1 MRKIFLLLIIA
12 AAATLFKVL
21 AEKIN
26 IPGLLLPKL
35 IITEV
40 RPDAESQGYV
50 EITNLGDT
58 AINLEPFA
66 IHSVYSSTRC
76 LEYSDSAITFNR
88 GNAAVDG
95 TLGKVYLK
103 GIIQPGQS
111 YVVATVYDANN
122 SRYSGIPLHN
132 IALAQK
138 GNQFVHKDETFNLYG
153 WINKPEWQCYGKDSI
168 SAHTQILIAGS
179 TAGYLIH
186 WKYSKTDGSIDS
198 TYIDQFNHFWYPDES
213 INPLN
218 RNNKGN
224 NIFPIS
230 GVVDAMTSSVML
242 RKSNIDKGNLNWNQS
257 RGVDAATSE
266 WLVVP
271 KNSSKEMIFTTVG
284 VNGNSVLSYTSKA
297 PSMVQI
303 DNDAKTISIPWQ
315 MVRGDS
321 LARYFN
327 LGQGMSWAYKQNTIF
342 ADSASYTARTGDMF
356 SLYAVGT
363 ELQQTD
369 FTLQVREPASDLAVV
384 FPKRRLMQSLKIAI
398 DSITSLPD
406 TTYTNYW
413 SGFVYGLSSSLTT
426 DSIINVSFATRTD
439 SLLKYFD
446 KPEKAKWE
454 FVFVDGQNRVD
465 LKFGDK
471 LRVTSENGLNVKD
484 YFIAVSDYAK
494 GNSAQLSS
502 VTWPDVDPTRYP
514 KWNESDA
521 LPEFTP
527 LKTEYLVELAYDET
541 KIPALQFKT
550 QDPRAKI
557 AVKNASNLNGSIDQ
571 RITSVTVTSESD
583 TISLTYNFMFR
594 KLGAPVQPYIAEPFI
609 SEMIWGISTSAYAV
623 EIYNPG
629 SEDLDL
635 SRYMYVAGSQAQ
647 TWQQAV
653 ATFVGTG
660 TAFITT
666 KNGIAAYRTHYV
678 PSKRWTADRSLS
690 AWDAIPTIDKPT
702 LGKGFLKDDNQT
714 DPWVK
719 GNDVW
724 VMSTAPGNSTVQNKI
739 ASESNFVF
747 RGNDVT
753 APLKVWSDLPSPLY
767 HQGTPIWNNP
777 HRNMWLLKVLND
789 SILDGTK
796 KVSDPSAYEL
806 IDRFELISDSLAGR
820 YLLTTENSYTLVRK
834 PTVSKGNLERIGGG
848 NETAESSE
856 WIVKR
861 TTDVGWS
868 ETKGVSNIGIHI
880 MNKVTNY
887 LSTVTSVKLKVTTGY
902 EGDNL
907 TIAGSIS
914 SYSPTSIALV
924 LDKADASQTFVF
936 KRGATVLTE
945 SEALTENDVLVVTSG
960 NGESVTTYKLINS
973 PLDNNTSLMAKAGS
987 GLTVTGNKVT
997 GVTAIM
1003 TLKEAVDKL
1012 VVSPKS
1018 LLYVY
1023 DASGALQSFKVHNL
1037 DSLTFDAMVN
1047 ESQILEVVA
1056 ENNDKA
1062 TYSFDFALPSNEAI
1076 LMSSVLQIDQQ
1087 KKLIVNT
1094 PFSITSA
1101 SLLSL
1106 VYTNKG
1112 ATIKVLD
1119 KAGFERP
1126 IGYVNIDD
1134 VIEVTAADGTTKAT
1148 YKLAENIFSG
1158 FIRNTVNPVSA
1169 VEIFPNPVSTVLN
1182 ITGIDLVSVKVYTL
1196 TGMNVISTG
1205 TLYGNKLNVSDL
1217 SNGIYLI
1224 EMKDKEGK
1232 TVVDKFMKK

>member
-1 MRKIFLLLIIA
+1 MRKLFLLLIIVV
-12 AAATLFKVL
+12 AATLFKLL

-26 IPGLLLPKL
+26 IPGLLLPRL

-40 RPDAESQGYV
+40 RPDAESQAYV

-88 GNAAVDG
+88 ANLAVDE

-111 YVVATVYDANN
+111 YVVATVYDADNI
-122 SRYSGIPLHN
+122 RHSGIPLHN

-138 GNQFVHKDETFNLYG
+138 GNQFVHRDETFNLYG

-168 SAHTQILIAGS
+168 SARKQLLRSGT

-186 WKYSKTDGSIDS
+186 WKYTKADGSKDS

-213 INPLN
+213 TNPLN
-218 RNNKGN
+218 RNNKGF

-230 GVVDAMTSSVML
+230 GVVDAMTTSVMV
-242 RKSNIDKGNLNWNQS
+242 RKSNINKGNLNWNQS
-257 RGVDAATSE
+257 RGVDATTSE

-271 KNSSKEMIFTTVG
+271 KNTSKEMAFTTVG
-284 VNGNSVLSYTSKA
+284 VHGNSALNYTSKDPA
-297 PSMVQI
+297 MIQV
-303 DNDAKTISIPWQ
+303 DNGAKTISVPWQ

-327 LGQGMSWAYKQNTIF
+327 LGQGMSFGYKQNAVF

-356 SLYAVGT
+356 SFYAVGT
-363 ELQQTD
+363 ELQQAD
-369 FTLQVREPASDLAVV
+369 YTLQVREPASDLAVV
-384 FPKRRLMQSLKIAI
+384 FPKRRLMQSAKIVT
-398 DSITSLPD
+398 DSITSLTD
-406 TTYTNYW
+406 TIYTNYW
-413 SGFVYGLSSSLTT
+413 SGFVYGLSSSLET

-454 FVFVDGQNRVD
+454 FVFVDGQKRID

-471 LRVTSENGLNVKD
+471 LRVTSENGLKVKD
-484 YFIAVSDYAK
+484 YFIAVSDYVK
-494 GNSAQLSS
+494 GNSAQLNS

-514 KWNESDA
+514 KWNSSDS

-527 LKTEYLVELAYDET
+527 LKTEYSVELAYDET

-550 QDPRAKI
+550 QDARAKI
-557 AVKNASNLNGSIDQ
+557 TVKNATNLNGSIDQ
-571 RITSVTVTSESD
+571 RTTSVTVTSESD
-583 TISLTYNFMFR
+583 TISLTYNFMFK
-594 KLGAPVQPYIAEPFI
+594 KLGTPVQPYIAEPFI
-609 SEMIWGISTSAYAV
+609 SEMIWGISTTGYAL

-629 SEDLDL
+629 TEDLDL
-635 SRYMYVAGSQAQ
+635 SRYMYVAGGPTQ

-653 ATFVGTG
+653 KTCASNSNYSTSS
-660 TAFITT
+660 
-666 KNGIAAYRTHYV
+666 GIRIYQTHYV
-678 PSKRWTADRSLS
+678 PSKRWAADGSQAAWS
-690 AWDAIPTIDKPT
+690 AVPTPDKPYI
-702 LGKGFLKDDNQT
+702 GKGFLKDDNQT

-719 GNDVW
+719 ANDVW
-724 VMSTAPGNSTVQNKI
+724 VMSAALRNVETHNKI
-739 ASESNFVF
+739 LAESDFIF
-747 RGNDVT
+747 RGYT
-753 APLKVWSDLPSPLY
+753 AETLKVWSDLPMSLY
-767 HQGTPIWNNP
+767 HEETVIWNIP
-777 HRNMWLLKVLND
+777 HHNMWLLKVLND
-789 SILDGTK
+789 SILDGIK
-796 KVSDPSAYEL
+796 DVRDPSAYQL
-806 IDRFELISDSLAGR
+806 IDRFELIGDSLAGR
-820 YLLTTENSYTLVRK
+820 YLPTQENFYTLLRK
-834 PTVSKGNLERIGGG
+834 PTVTKGNLERIGGG
-848 NETAESSE
+848 NETAETSE

-861 TTDVGWS
+861 TTDIGWDG
-868 ETKGVSNIGIHI
+868 TKGVSNIGVHI
-880 MNKVTNY
+880 MNKVTND
-887 LSTVTSVKLKVTTGY
+887 LSTVTSVKLKVATGY
-902 EGDNL
+902 TGDNL
-907 TIAGSIS
+907 TITGNIS
-914 SYSPTSIALV
+914 NYSPTSVALV

-936 KRGATVLTE
+936 KRGTTVLTE
-945 SEALTENDVLVVTSG
+945 SEALAENDVLEVTSG
-960 NGESVTTYKLINS
+960 DGKNVTIYKLVNS

-997 GVTAIM
+997 GVTPIM

-1012 VVSPKS
+1012 EVSPKS

-1023 DASGALQSFKVHNL
+1023 NASGALQSFKVHNL
-1037 DSLTFDAMVN
+1037 DTLVLDVLVN

-1056 ENNDKA
+1056 ENSDKA
-1062 TYSFDFALPSNEAI
+1062 TYTFDFALPSNEAI
-1076 LMSSVLQIDQQ
+1076 LLSNVLQIDQT

-1106 VYTNKG
+1106 VYANKG

-1126 IGYVNIDD
+1126 MGYVNIDD
-1134 VIEVTAADGTTKAT
+1134 VIEVTAADGTTKVT
-1148 YKLAENIFSG
+1148 YKLAEDVFSG
-1158 FIRNTVNPVSA
+1158 LIRNTVNPASK
-1169 VEIFPNPVSTVLN
+1169 VEIFPNPVSNILN
-1182 ITGIDLVSVKVYTL
+1182 ITGIDLVSVKVFTL
-1196 TGMNVISTG
+1196 TGMNVISTE

-1224 EMKDKEGK
+1224 EMKDTEGK
-1232 TVVDKFMKK
+1232 TVVDKFLKK

>member
-1 MRKIFLLLIIA
+1 MRKLFLLLIIA
-12 AAATLFKVL
+12 IAATLFKVL

-58 AINLEPFA
+58 AINLEPFS
-66 IHSVYSSTRC
+66 IFSVYSSTRC

-111 YVVATVYDANN
+111 YVVSTVWDANN
-122 SRYSGIPLHN
+122 SRYSGIPYHN

-168 SAHTQILIAGS
+168 SARLQTLIAGS
-179 TAGYLIH
+179 TAGYLIQ
-186 WKYSKTDGSIDS
+186 WKYSKEGGTLDS
-198 TYIDQFNHFWYPDES
+198 TFIDQFNHFWYPDES
-213 INPLN
+213 TNPLT

-271 KNSSKEMIFTTVG
+271 KNTSKDMAFTTVG
-284 VNGNSVLSYTSKA
+284 VHGISVLNYTSKNPA
-297 PSMVQI
+297 MIQV
-303 DNDAKTISIPWQ
+303 DNGAKTISVPWQ

-327 LGQGMSWAYKQNTIF
+327 LGQGMSWGYKQNTVF
-342 ADSASYTARTGDMF
+342 ADSASYIARTGDKF
-356 SLYAVGT
+356 SFYAVGT
-363 ELQQTD
+363 ELQQAD
-369 FTLQVREPASDLAVV
+369 YTLQVREPASDVAVV
-384 FPKRRLMQSLKIAI
+384 FPKRRLLQSMKIGI
-398 DSITSLPD
+398 DTITSLPD

-413 SGFVYGLSSSLTT
+413 SGFVYGLSSSLVT

-454 FVFVDGQNRVD
+454 FVYVDGKNRVD

-494 GNSAQLSS
+494 GNSAQLST

-514 KWNESDA
+514 KWNESDV
-521 LPEFTP
+521 LPEFNA
-527 LKTEYLVELAYDET
+527 LKTEYQVELSYDET

-550 QDPRAKI
+550 QDRRAKI
-557 AVKNASNLNGSIDQ
+557 VVKNATNLNGSIDQ

-583 TISLTYNFMFR
+583 TISLTYNFMFK
-594 KLGAPVQPYIAEPFI
+594 KLGIPVQPYIAEPFI
-609 SEMIWGISTSAYAV
+609 SEMIWGINTQGYAV

-635 SRYMYVAGSQAQ
+635 SRYMYVAGAQTQ

-666 KNGIAAYRTHYV
+666 KNGIGAYKTHYV

-690 AWDAIPTIDKPT
+690 AWDAIPTLDKPT

-724 VMSTAPGNSTVQNKI
+724 VMSTATSNNTVQNKI

-747 RGNDVT
+747 RGNNVT

-767 HQGTPIWNNP
+767 HQATPIWNSP
-777 HRNMWLLKVLND
+777 HRNMWLLKILND

-796 KVSDPSAYEL
+796 KVSDPAAYEL
-806 IDRFELISDSLAGR
+806 IDRFELIGDSLAGR
-820 YLLTTENSYTLVRK
+820 NLLSPGSSYTLVRK
-834 PTVSKGNLERIGGG
+834 STVTKGNLERIGGG

-856 WIVKR
+856 WIVKH

-868 ETKGVSNIGIHI
+868 ETNGVSNIGIHI

-887 LSTVTSVKLKVTTGY
+887 LSTVTSVKLIVSTGY

-907 TIAGSIS
+907 TITGSIS
-914 SYSPTSIALV
+914 GYSPTSIALV
-924 LDKADASQTFVF
+924 LDKADATQTFVF

-945 SEALTENDVLVVTSG
+945 SEALAENDLLVVTSG
-960 NGESVTTYKLINS
+960 NGVSLTTYKLVNA

-997 GVTAIM
+997 GVSPTM
-1003 TLKEAVDKL
+1003 TLKDAVDKL
-1012 VVSPKS
+1012 EVSPKS

-1023 DASGALQSFKVHNL
+1023 NASGALQSFKVHNL
-1037 DSLTFDAMVN
+1037 DSLILDVLVN
-1047 ESQILEVVA
+1047 EGQMLEVVA

-1062 TYSFDFALPSNEAI
+1062 TYTFDFALASNEAI
-1076 LMSSVLQIDQQ
+1076 LMSSILEIDQQ

-1101 SLLSL
+1101 CLLTL
-1106 VYTNKG
+1106 VYANKG

-1119 KAGFERP
+1119 KAGFERSM
-1126 IGYVNIDD
+1126 GYVNIDD
-1134 VIEVTAADGTTKAT
+1134 VIEVTAADGTTKVI
-1148 YKLAENIFSG
+1148 YKLAEDVYSG

-1169 VEIFPNPVSTVLN
+1169 VEIFPNPVSNILN
-1182 ITGIDLVSVKVYTL
+1182 ISGIDLVSVKVYTL

-1205 TLYGNKLNVSDL
+1205 TVYGNKLNVSDL
-1217 SNGIYLI
+1217 TNGIYLI

-1232 TVVDKFMKK
+1232 TVVDKFLKK

>member
-1 MRKIFLLLIIA
+1 MRKLFLLLIIVI
-12 AAATLFKVL
+12 AATLLKVL

-40 RPDAESQGYV
+40 RPDTESQAYV

-76 LEYSDSAITFNR
+76 LEYSDSAIIFNR
-88 GNAAVDG
+88 GNAAVDE

-122 SRYSGIPLHN
+122 SRYSGIPTHN

-138 GNQFVHKDETFNLYG
+138 GNQFVHRDETFNLYG

-168 SAHTQILIAGS
+168 SAKKQLLRAGN
-179 TAGYLIH
+179 TAGYLIQ
-186 WKYSKTDGSIDS
+186 WKYTKADGTKDS
-198 TYIDQFNHFWYPDES
+198 TYIDQFNHFWYPDEN
-213 INPLN
+213 INPLT

-230 GVVDAMTSSVML
+230 GVVDAMTSSVMV

-271 KNSSKEMIFTTVG
+271 KNTSKDMAFTTVG
-284 VNGNSVLSYTSKA
+284 VHGSSVLNYTTKA
-297 PSMVQI
+297 PSIIQV
-303 DNDAKTISIPWQ
+303 DNGAKTISVPWQ

-327 LGQGMSWAYKQNTIF
+327 LGQGMSFGYKQNAVF
-342 ADSASYTARTGDMF
+342 ADSASYIVRTGDMLSF
-356 SLYAVGT
+356 YAVGT
-363 ELQQTD
+363 ELQQAD
-369 FTLQVREPASDLAVV
+369 FTLQVREPASDVAVI
-384 FPKRRLMQSLKIAI
+384 FPKRRLMQSTKIVT
-398 DSITSLPD
+398 DSITNLPD
-406 TTYTNYW
+406 TTYNNYW
-413 SGFVYGLSSSLTT
+413 SGSFVYDLSSSLAT

-439 SLLKYFD
+439 SLLKYLD
-446 KPEKAKWE
+446 KPLKAKWE
-454 FVFVDGQNRVD
+454 FVFVDGQKRVD

-471 LRVTSENGLNVKD
+471 LRVTSENGLKVKD
-484 YFIAVSDYAK
+484 YFIAVSDYVK

-502 VTWPDVDPTRYP
+502 VTWPDVDLTRYP
-514 KWNESDA
+514 KWNESDV
-521 LPEFTP
+521 LPEFNS
-527 LKTEYLVELAYDET
+527 LKTEYQIELAYDET

-550 QDPRAKI
+550 QDARARI
-557 AVKNASNLNGSIDQ
+557 AVKNATNLNGSIDQ

-583 TISLTYNFMFR
+583 TISLTYNFMFK
-594 KLGAPVQPYIAEPFI
+594 KLGAPVQPNIAEPFI
-609 SEMIWGISTSAYAV
+609 SEMIWGITTQGYAV

-635 SRYMYVAGSQAQ
+635 SRYMFVAGAPTQ
-647 TWQQAV
+647 TWQQGVSTCV
-653 ATFVGTG
+653 ATNFN
-660 TAFITT
+660 TT
-666 KNGIAAYRTHYV
+666 KNGINIYQTHYV
-678 PSKRWTADRSLS
+678 PSKRWAADGSKAAWTAV
-690 AWDAIPTIDKPT
+690 PTPEKPYI
-702 LGKGFLKDDNQT
+702 GKGFLKDDNQT

-719 GNDVW
+719 ANDVW
-724 VMSTAPGNSTVQNKI
+724 VMSTGTSNNVYQNKI
-739 ASESNFVF
+739 LSESNFIF
-747 RGNDVT
+747 RGNT
-753 APLKVWSDLPSPLY
+753 PATEKVWSDLSQPLY
-767 HQGTPIWNNP
+767 HQETPVWNNP
-777 HRNMWLLKVLND
+777 HHNMWLLKVLND

-796 KVSDPSAYEL
+796 DVRDPSAYEL
-806 IDRFELISDSLAGR
+806 IDRFELIGDSLAGR
-820 YLLTTENSYTLVRK
+820 YLPTGENSYTLLRK
-834 PTVSKGNLERIGGG
+834 PTVTKGNLERIGGG

-861 TTDVGWS
+861 TTDVGWDG
-868 ETKGVSNIGIHI
+868 TKGVSNIGVHV

-887 LSTVTSVKLKVTTGY
+887 LSTVTSVKMIVTPGY
-902 EGDNL
+902 SGNDL
-907 TIAGSIS
+907 TITGSIS
-914 SYSPTSIALV
+914 NYNPASIALV

-936 KRGATVLTE
+936 KRGTTVLAE
-945 SEALTENDVLVVTSG
+945 SEALAENDLLEVTSG
-960 NGESVTTYKLINS
+960 DGKSVTIYKLINS

-997 GVTAIM
+997 GVTAAM

-1037 DSLTFDAMVN
+1037 DSLKFDAMIN
-1047 ESQILEVVA
+1047 ESQLLEVVA

-1062 TYSFDFALPSNEAI
+1062 TYTFDFALASNEAI
-1076 LMSSVLQIDQQ
+1076 LVSSVLQIDQQ

-1126 IGYVNIDD
+1126 MGYVNIDD
-1134 VIEVTAADGTTKAT
+1134 VIEVTAADGTTKVT

-1158 FIRNTVNPVSA
+1158 LIRNTVNPVSA
-1169 VEIFPNPVSTVLN
+1169 VEIFPNPVSNVLN
-1182 ITGIDLVSVKVYTL
+1182 ITGIDLISVKVYTL

-1205 TLYGNKLNVSDL
+1205 TFSGNRLNVSDL

-1224 EMKDKEGK
+1224 EMKDKAGK
-1232 TVVDKFMKK
+1232 TVVDKFLKK